1 MEDALKDQSSVSGNQ
16 GGGSAKLLRYP
27 LRSATKSKDDKP
39 PISAPSTASRRGRP
53 FSSVSQSVSVLD
65 ISAKEKSA
73 KPPRRL
79 SIPTKSTASPAP
91 KPACDITPISEARAI
106 RSRNI
111 EAKSDTPISD
121 VSRSSS
127 RKKFSV
133 LSSASYWLSQIK
145 LSEAAGKHRVSLG
158 FFKLAQVAA
167 CENLQLLRNELQSYA
182 LRHNILDL
190 GESAKEVLQSYEIP
204 KCIEQMQ
211 VSETY
216 CSHEPEQGTQSSSD
230 DAHSLS
236 SINEIP
242 KQKPRSSNNSAGSAA
257 KESTKENN
265 QKKLVSRTKSSTN
278 KKTANQQSALKA
290 GRGKMQNDL
299 RKPNKKS
306 NKEKQMV
313 KSKGNKSATEGVV
326 SSSEEA
332 VTEENKENMDAPP
345 AVEISLET

>member
-1 MEDALKDQSSVSGNQ
+1 MEDALKHQSSVSGNK

-27 LRSATKSKDDKP
+27 LRSATKSRDDKP
-39 PISAPSTASRRGRP
+39 PISVPSTASRRGRP
-53 FSSVSQSVSVLD
+53 SSSVSQSVSALD
-65 ISAKEKSA
+65 LSAKQKSS

-91 KPACDITPISEARAI
+91 KPACNITPISEARAN

-111 EAKSDTPISD
+111 EAKSDTPVSD
-121 VSRSSS
+121 VSS
-127 RKKFSV
+127 RKKFNV

-145 LSEAAGKHRVSLG
+145 LSEAAGKHQLSLG

-204 KCIEQMQ
+204 KCIEQVQ

-230 DAHSLS
+230 EAHSLS
-236 SINEIP
+236 SVNEIP
-242 KQKPRSSNNSAGSAA
+242 KLKPRSSNNSAGSTA
-257 KESTKENN
+257 KESAKETN
-265 QKKLVSRTKSSTN
+265 QKKLVSTTKSSTN
-278 KKTANQQSALKA
+278 KKTVDQQSALQG
-290 GRGKMQNDL
+290 GRSKMQNDL
-299 RKPNKKS
+299 PKPSKKS

-313 KSKGNKSATEGVV
+313 KSNGKKSDTEGVV
-326 SSSEEA
+326 SSPEEA
-332 VTEENKENMDAPP
+332 ITEENKENMDGPP
-345 AVEISLET
+345 AVEISMET